1 MPVIGDK
8 TVKEGLGG
16 APPNLAN
23 PPSGCRFHP
32 RCPLAIDICQE
43 KVPEM
48 MTLTDRHRGWH
59 ATWSNHTPLCPMLAS
74 RTKLGEAKR

>member
-1 MPVIGDK
+1 M
-8 TVKEGLGG
+8 
-16 APPNLAN
+16 AHRNLAN

-48 MTLTDRHRGWH
+48 MTLTDRHRVACH
-59 ATWSNHTPLCPMLAS
+59 LVEPHTAVPHVGEPHQA
-74 RTKLGEAKR
+74 GEAKR